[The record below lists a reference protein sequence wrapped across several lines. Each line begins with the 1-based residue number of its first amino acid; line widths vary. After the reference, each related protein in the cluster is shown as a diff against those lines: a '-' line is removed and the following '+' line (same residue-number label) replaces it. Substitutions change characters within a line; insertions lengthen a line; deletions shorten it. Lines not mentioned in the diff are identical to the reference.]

1 MSDGKQKDDLEK
13 ELQECVTYFRERSVY
28 RKIFDKMRDKYA
40 SLGHLG
46 GSITFS
52 GLRAEECHQL
62 EGFFQRDFIGKKTIT
77 ISYTAM
83 EKALKNSRFGK
94 LEWGDILTAY
104 FGEELVAKRDRKL
117 LEQQMQND
125 FFARILK
132 NFPINP
138 AAGWLGNVLCL
149 KEDGYKLC
157 IKQYREAPEQ
167 FEQTLCRFLRAV
179 PGLPFLNDS
188 PKQLLAVFAAET
200 TGDPHFF
207 DTGTA
212 GEQLLTAYLQK
223 ALRQGIN
230 KTFYPMEQRAE
241 LYYEAGLLKD
251 DLSNYTLVYGV
262 HAELKDGT
270 VHEGIEGFLRNREPL
285 QLTLMTLGG
294 LRNVSPQ
301 TEGQE
306 KKRVYIVENPAVF
319 STLIQNYPDQTFVC
333 GNGQIRLATLVL
345 LDLFEE
351 DTVFYYAGDYDP
363 EGLQIA
369 QKLAERYKERL
380 MLWNYHSGLYER
392 YRSDVE
398 LSPKRLKKLDGI
410 YLPQLLELKVA
421 MKRDKRAAYQ
431 ETMLGEYDPTLCRK

>member
-1 MSDGKQKDDLEK
+1 M
-13 ELQECVTYFRERSVY
+13 
-28 RKIFDKMRDKYA
+28 
-40 SLGHLG
+40 
-46 GSITFS
+46 
-52 GLRAEECHQL
+52 
-62 EGFFQRDFIGKKTIT
+62 
-77 ISYTAM
+77 
-83 EKALKNSRFGK
+83 
-94 LEWGDILTAY
+94 
-104 FGEELVAKRDRKL
+104 
-117 LEQQMQND
+117 
-125 FFARILK
+125 
-132 NFPINP
+132 
-138 AAGWLGNVLCL
+138 
-149 KEDGYKLC
+149 
-157 IKQYREAPEQ
+157 
-167 FEQTLCRFLRAV
+167 
-179 PGLPFLNDS
+179 
-188 PKQLLAVFAAET
+188 
-200 TGDPHFF
+200 
-207 DTGTA
+207 
-212 GEQLLTAYLQK
+212 
-223 ALRQGIN
+223 
-230 KTFYPMEQRAE
+230 
-241 LYYEAGLLKD
+241 
-251 DLSNYTLVYGV
+251 
-262 HAELKDGT
+262 
-270 VHEGIEGFLRNREPL
+270 RNREPL